1 MNTELAVQIG
11 TMLEKIGGQ
20 PISDA
25 VQAYLKQ
32 SAPSDSDLNKATGY
46 LNEMMD
52 VAGTSGV
59 SLPVTEYSEAFFTF
73 AVQQIT
79 KVGNTLGFITKTE
92 SGSIYPVTG
101 IYWLNA
107 QGESFCYVIK
117 IEEPEPHDS
126 LESLFSDIADA
137 IRSVSGGTDPIVAD
151 QFPKHIS
158 AIQTGV
164 HLDPLKYSAG
174 SGQIHSGWQAYDD
187 SGQLITGTASTY
199 EEGYDIGYQN
209 GYGEGVSAT
218 AGLTYDWDEDALT
231 LTITEA

>member
-32 SAPSDSDLNKATGY
+32 SAPSDSDLNKAMGY

-79 KVGNTLGFITKTE
+79 KVGNTLGFITKIE

-151 QFPKHIS
+151 QFPKHILALTPS
-158 AIQTGV
+158 T
-164 HLDPLKYSAG
+164 PLS
-174 SGQIHSGWQAYDD
+174 
-187 SGQLITGTASTY
+187 
-199 EEGYDIGYQN
+199 YQ
-209 GYGEGVSAT
+209 
-218 AGLTYDWDEDALT
+218 WDENTLT